1 MDIGYYKKFEPI
13 FGEWRIVKEIGEG
26 SYGKVFEIER
36 TDFGYSYKAALKV
49 ISIPQSESELDCALG
64 TGMDVDSTTT
74 YFGGIVNELNEEFRL
89 MSKLKG
95 NSNVVSYEDHKVF
108 RRSNGIGWDIFIR
121 MELLTPLMRYSRQ
134 HPFGEYDVIRL
145 GIDICKALEL
155 CRKHNIVHRDIK
167 PENIFVSDDG
177 QFKLGDFGIAR
188 SMEQTTGIV
197 GKKGTYNYMA
207 PEVYKGEAYGACVDI
222 YSLGIMLYRY
232 MNNGRLPFQPLPPT
246 QLSPSDNERAIFRRV
261 NGEKIPAP
269 INAGEHLRRIILKA
283 CAYRPEDR
291 YLSPSEM
298 RADLEAI
305 LQGAVPIYA
314 EMPAAGMV
322 GAETLRSARS
332 NPSQTGG
339 KPVQT
344 DGNAQRR
351 RMTVSLWGNEYGG
364 ARVDAPAKSGAGM
377 SAKVPAQQ
385 ARTVATGKNTFEKRT
400 PRVAAAPKKK
410 KKDTKR
416 LSAVIAASLLFIAM
430 IGIFVFGDFG
440 GFGYADEWS
449 EWSTELP
456 NGVTEDDY
464 EIETVVRYRSRDRE
478 TTSSATETELPGWE
492 KDDTAAG
499 KAGQWSEWS
508 ETPITPDDTREVEEE
523 TRYRY
528 RELKTTTGSN
538 KEKSGWT
545 LYDTTYESG
554 GYGQWSD
561 WSTSAPNS
569 ADGRDIETKTQYSY
583 RTKSYTTSSSSS
595 LTGWTQYDTEKSY
608 GSWSSWGDSYIS
620 SSSSREVQTR
630 SVVASTSYLMG
641 HYCTGRD
648 AGDDK
653 YKTANWKFHD
663 SCSYHTL
670 GWFSSL
676 DDFVEVDDRT
686 YQYYGNGGTRYRCSN
701 TCYNFYIMSTENEY
715 KDQYRSR
722 SIYTTYKFYRWD
734 DWSSYSDSYV
744 SGNSSREVRTRTLYR
759 YRDAQKVP
767 VYHFRQWGEWSDWD
781 AKEVSPSDTLEVES
795 AVFYRYRDVADKNTN
810 YFYRWSEW
818 SDWSEA
824 EIAEDKNTD
833 VEAVTFYRYRPK

>member
-13 FGEWRIVKEIGEG
+13 FGEWHIVREIGEG

-36 TDFGYSYKAALKV
+36 TDFGYSYRAALKV
-49 ISIPQSESELDCALG
+49 ISIPQSESELDSALG
-64 TGMDVDSTTT
+64 TGMDIDSTAT

-108 RRSNGIGWDIFIR
+108 RRSGGIGWDILIR
-121 MELLTPLMRYSRQ
+121 MELLTPLMKYSRQ

-155 CRKHNIVHRDIK
+155 CLKHNIVHRDIK

-177 QFKLGDFGIAR
+177 QFKLGDFGIAK
-188 SMEQTTGIV
+188 SMEQTTGII

-232 MNNGRLPFQPLPPT
+232 MNNGRLPFQPLSNV
-246 QLSPSDNERAIFRRV
+246 QLSPSDNERAIFRRI

-291 YLSPSEM
+291 YLSPTEM

-305 LQGAVPIYA
+305 LQGAMPIYA
-314 EMPAAGMV
+314 EMPASGMV
-322 GAETLRSARS
+322 GGETFRST
-332 NPSQTGG
+332 NPKPSQTGG
-339 KPVQT
+339 RAART
-344 DGNAQRR
+344 DGNAHNG

-364 ARVDAPAKSGAGM
+364 ANVNAPANSNPKPSER
-377 SAKVPAQQ
+377 VPERQ
-385 ARTVATGKNTFEKRT
+385 ARTVADGKNTFEKRA
-400 PRVAAAPKKK
+400 PKVAAAPKKK

-416 LSAVIAASLLFIAM
+416 KAAVIAASLLLIAM

-440 GFGYADEWS
+440 IIGYTDDWS

-456 NGVTEDDY
+456 KGVTEDDY
-464 EIETVVRYRSRDRE
+464 EIETVVKYRSRDRE
-478 TTSSATETELPGWE
+478 TTSSSTETELPGWE

-523 TRYRY
+523 THYRY
-528 RELKTTTGSN
+528 RELKTTTDSN

-545 LYDTTYESG
+545 LYDTTYESS

-583 RTKSYTTSSSSS
+583 RTKSYSQ
-595 LTGWTQYDTEKSY
+595 QYTDWS
-608 GSWSSWGDSYIS
+608 SWSSWSFNSVS
-620 SSSSREVQTR
+620 SSSTRDVQTR
-630 SVVASTSYLMG
+630 TVYM
-641 HYCTGRD
+641 YC
-648 AGDDK
+648 
-653 YKTANWKFHD
+653 YFQ
-663 SCSYHTL
+663 CSYCGNHWHGYGFPCYTW
-670 GWFSSL
+670 GGGC
-676 DDFVEVDDRT
+676 
-686 YQYYGNGGTRYRCSN
+686 GNGTIQESSYHEVWGTTPQSQMGFQDWHGTGHTYAYYNGERVFRNINYPNESATQYRYR
-701 TCYNFYIMSTENEY
+701 TRSTQTVVSY
-715 KDQYRSR
+715 S
-722 SIYTTYKFYRWD
+722 S
-734 DWSSYSDSYV
+734 WSSYSDSYV
-744 SGNSSREVRTRTLYR
+744 SGSSSKEVRTRTLYR
-759 YRDAQKVP
+759 YRDAQKVA
-767 VYHFRQWGEWSDWD
+767 VYHFKQWGEWSDWD
-781 AKEVSPSDTLEVES
+781 AKEVSPSDTIEVES
-795 AVFYRYRDVADKNTN
+795 GVFYRYRDIADENTN

-818 SDWSEA
+818 SDWSETPID
-824 EIAEDKNTD
+824 ENKNTD

>member
-583 RTKSYTTSSSSS
+583 RTKSYSQEYT
-595 LTGWTQYDTEKSY
+595 
-608 GSWSSWGDSYIS
+608 SWSSWSSWSFSSVS
-620 SSSSREVQTR
+620 SSSTRDVQTR
-630 SVVASTSYLMG
+630 TVYM
-641 HYCTGRD
+641 YCYFQCAYCGNHWHGYGFPCYTWG
-648 AGDDK
+648 GGCGNG
-653 YKTANWKFHD
+653 TIQE
-663 SCSYHTL
+663 SSYH
-670 GWFSSL
+670 
-676 DDFVEVDDRT
+676 EVWGTTPQSQMGFQDWHGTGHT
-686 YQYYGNGGTRYRCSN
+686 YAYYNGERVFRNVNSPNKSATQYRYR
-701 TCYNFYIMSTENEY
+701 TRSTQTVVSY
-715 KDQYRSR
+715 S
-722 SIYTTYKFYRWD
+722 S
-734 DWSSYSDSYV
+734 WSSYSDSYV